1 MDIQTVAFDP
11 GFQFTKG
18 YSAGGKYMC
27 LARVKEVAD
36 SEVPDGGAALV
47 EFQGKKYRVGDG
59 LNVPPDLHHDKTQSM
74 KTKIEMLNYLHQ
86 LCEGEKGKF
95 LVVTGTPLSK
105 SHTETNLS
113 RALLDYLG
121 TGGQYAKVTRDGIVK
136 EIMVEKAVSM
146 PQAMIAYYT
155 LPQEE
160 REKYQQK
167 QATVLIWDLGGHTFD
182 VAEFRGGI
190 PQKEPETKL
199 YTRNL
204 GIIPMLITFRK
215 KLDSKYPTLNFSS
228 IEELRRIFEQ
238 GFFPTPAGSEDVSE
252 LAAQVGREH
261 VYELVQDMENVF
273 SPSTADENILCGGG
287 FISLGSY
294 MRELFPRCILM
305 EDAQFSNVRA
315 MYKTLVNQAILPKL
329 VTGCA

>member
-18 YSAGGKYMC
+18 YSAAGKFMC
-27 LARVKEVAD
+27 LARVKEVAE
-36 SEVPDGGAALV
+36 SEKPDGGATLI
-47 EFQGKKYRVGDG
+47 EFEGKKYRVGDG

-74 KTKIEMLNYLHQ
+74 KTKVEMMNYLHQ
-86 LCEGEKGKF
+86 ICECEKGKF

-105 SHTETNLS
+105 SQTETNLS
-113 RALLDYLG
+113 KKLLDYLSTDG
-121 TGGQYAKVTRDGIVK
+121 KYVKAVRDGITK
-136 EIMVEKAVSM
+136 EIMVEKAISM

-155 LPQEE
+155 LPAEQ
-160 REKYQQK
+160 REKYQQS

-190 PQKEPETKL
+190 PQKEPETKM

-215 KLDSKYPTLNFSS
+215 KLDSKYPTLTFSS

-238 GFFPTPAGSEDVSE
+238 GFFPTPSGSEDVSE
-252 LAAQVGREH
+252 LASQVGREH

-287 FISLGSY
+287 FVTLEPY
-294 MRELFPRCILM
+294 VRELFPRCILM
-305 EDAQFSNVRA
+305 EDAQFSNVKA
-315 MYKTLVNQAILPKL
+315 MYQTVVNQSIFSKL